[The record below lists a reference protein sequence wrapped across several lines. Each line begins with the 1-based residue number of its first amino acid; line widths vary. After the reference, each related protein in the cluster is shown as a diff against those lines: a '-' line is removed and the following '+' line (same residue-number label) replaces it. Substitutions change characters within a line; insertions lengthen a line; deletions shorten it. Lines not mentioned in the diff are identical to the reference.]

1 MSGLGLIPNE
11 IVGWRIKPDW
21 YNFTVVVVKRF
32 GTSSKR
38 AGQEYE
44 ESLAYCRS
52 IESATQ
58 WLVQHVTRVEGERLQ
73 NVVQGASGSV
83 ANAQALHDA
92 ITAAQAVAL
101 VAVAELEGRL
111 TAAGL
116 NSPKLVTKFLGEQPS
131 ASESAP
137 G

>member
-58 WLVQHVTRVEGERLQ
+58 WLVQHVTRVEGEKLQ
-73 NVVQGASGSV
+73 DVVQEASGSV
-83 ANAQALHDA
+83 ASAQALFDA
-92 ITAAQAVAL
+92 IVKAQAVAL
-101 VAVAELEGRL
+101 AAVAELEVRL

-131 ASESAP
+131 DSESAP
-137 G
+137 D